1 MQPHQV
7 TIDLYRRGR
16 DLNLGCPL
24 RRGQTLNFTALGQVI
39 VAGDLHGHE
48 RNFDKLVRF
57 AALPDNPARHLV
69 LQEILHAPKIN
80 AEEGGFSFRL
90 LERALRLQ
98 KIFPHRVHFLL
109 GNHAVC
115 QVFGKPVAR
124 AGGNAV
130 ELLEKGLAN
139 TYGPHAEEVCQA
151 MYEFLLSELLAAR
164 LPNRILL
171 SHSLPSPV
179 KMAKFDPQ
187 IIYKESLTEA
197 DFKPNGSAY
206 QIVWG
211 RRQEPQ
217 QLAELRRAWDVD
229 LFITGHQPQEMG
241 FSQPNPSQI
250 ILASDNSHGC
260 CLPIDLGCPY
270 TGQTL
275 ASGIVK
281 LAGVK

>member
-1 MQPHQV
+1 MN
-7 TIDLYRRGR
+7 
-16 DLNLGCPL
+16 LNCPF
-24 RRGQTLNFTALGQVI
+24 RRGQTLNFTAPGQVI

-57 AALPDNPARHLV
+57 AALPDNPNCHLV
-69 LQEILHAPKIN
+69 LQEILHAPNIN
-80 AEEGGFSFRL
+80 AQQGGLSFRL

-98 KIFPHRVHFLL
+98 KTFPYRVHFLL

-115 QVFGKPVAR
+115 QALGKPVAR

-151 MYEFLLSELLAAR
+151 MRDFLLSELLAAR
-164 LPNRILL
+164 LPNRIFL
-171 SHSLPSPV
+171 SHSLPSPA
-179 KMAKFDPQ
+179 KMAEFNPQ
-187 IIYKESLTEA
+187 IIYKESLTQA
-197 DFKPNGSAY
+197 DFNPNGSAY

-211 RRQEPQ
+211 RRQESQ

-241 FSQPNPSQI
+241 FSQPDPSQI
-250 ILASDNSHGC
+250 ILASDNNHGC
-260 CLPIDLGCPY
+260 CLPIDLGCSY

-275 ASGIVK
+275 ASRIVK